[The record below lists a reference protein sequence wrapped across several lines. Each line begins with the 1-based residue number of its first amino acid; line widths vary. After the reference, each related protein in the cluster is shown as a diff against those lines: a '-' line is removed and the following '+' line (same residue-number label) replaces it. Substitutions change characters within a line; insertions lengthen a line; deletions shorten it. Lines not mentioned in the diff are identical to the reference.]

1 MKDPKKSYAT
11 NYVPFHSYK
20 LELLNDRTKVC
31 FINLNSTDTKKIR
44 VSLNFQRSSNKTLK
58 KTLKYGQKLFEMT
71 LVIEEAQ
78 KNLNIE
84 ILRIYETLR
93 KSRMYFIL
101 SFLFKLGCL
110 ILYLAFSYIAIKKLY
125 TTSTRKDW
133 I

>member
-1 MKDPKKSYAT
+1 M
-11 NYVPFHSYK
+11 
-20 LELLNDRTKVC
+20 C

-44 VSLNFQRSSNKTLK
+44 VSLNFQRNSNKTLK

-84 ILRIYETLR
+84 ILKIYETLR
-93 KSRMYFIL
+93 KSRMYFIF
-101 SFLFKLGCL
+101 SFLFKFGCL
-110 ILYLAFSYIAIKKLY
+110 ALYLALSYLAIQKLY
-125 TTSTRKDW
+125 MTSTRKDW